1 MIRVLYRHRSGALV
15 DDLPIDQT
23 PSALKDPQARIWIDM
38 ESPSKEEQKMV
49 LSELFHFHPLAVED
63 VINQIHVPKVDDY
76 GGYLYLVIHS
86 LTAGDEPMDIH
97 TKEIDIFVGPNYL
110 ITVHELPSQA
120 INKLWRKEYH
130 QERGI
135 ARGIALLLY
144 EILDRQ
150 IDGYMDLLDSF
161 ERRIEELGDVIF
173 QSRTL
178 DENMLLNEILTA
190 KSSALRVRRI
200 LQPQR
205 EVFEHLAHD
214 DLSAIPSEARI
225 YFQDLYDHLTRF
237 ADLAESMRDLVQS
250 TMTTHLTISSNRLN
264 EIMKVLAI
272 ISTIFMPL
280 SFVAGIYGMNFD
292 FMPEL
297 SQPWAYPLVWMIFI
311 LIAGAMLLFFRRR
324 HWI

>member
-15 DDLPIDQT
+15 DDLPIAQV
-23 PSALKDPQARIWIDM
+23 PSALKDPQARIWVDL
-38 ESPSKEEQKMV
+38 ECPSLEEQQHV
-49 LSELFHFHPLAVED
+49 LSELLHFHPLAVED
-63 VINQIHVPKVDDY
+63 VINEIHIPKLDDY
-76 GGYLYLVIHS
+76 GGYLYLVFHS
-86 LTAGDEPMDIH
+86 LTLGDEAMDIH
-97 TKEIDIFVGPNYL
+97 TKETDVFVGPNYL
-110 ITVHELPSQA
+110 VTIHELPSNT
-120 INKLWRKEYH
+120 INKLWHKEYH
-130 QERGI
+130 QERGL

-150 IDGYMDLLDSF
+150 VDGYMGLLDNF
-161 ERRIEELGDVIF
+161 ETRIEELGDVIF
-173 QSRTL
+173 QAKPSN
-178 DENMLLNEILTA
+178 ESAILNEILTA
-190 KSSALRVRRI
+190 KSSTLRVRRV
-200 LQPQR
+200 LLPQR

-214 DLSAIPSEARI
+214 DLSAIPSEARL

-250 TMTTHLTISSNRLN
+250 TMTTHLTIASNRLN
-264 EIMKVLAI
+264 EIMKVLTI

-297 SQPWAYPLVWMIFI
+297 RWPWGYPLVWVIFL